1 MNHLIQINLGPVQ
14 GFISTARRSRDLW
27 FGSYILSELSKSVAL
42 ALHSQHA
49 QLIFPFVSDLEKQ
62 LQADS
67 EFLVTNIVFAE
78 LQTPDL
84 AAAKTILSYAEKAA
98 KDRWQSLCDQAKQQI
113 DKAQGNSQGAAENLY
128 DQRIWQA
135 QLGDVVEIYSGIV
148 AVGNEGYAQANNR
161 LRTMLAN
168 RKNTRSFSPYYDNF
182 HRPKSSLDGAQ
193 SSVLLDSQS
202 KPVQRLRQRLGI
214 ERAEQ
219 LDTAAM
225 VKRVVGRE
233 RGFLP
238 TARVAAHDWIE
249 RVNNCPKSQ
258 VLFAKLRTQLQAL
271 ADLDQGTVL
280 GKRYAEY
287 PWLQTLAF
295 DGQLL
300 YRHRAQAEQAR
311 IQEAYTRNN
320 QQAGQ
325 QQDSDEQTKA
335 LQTLDTTLAALY
347 KEHGSPNPYYGLL
360 LADGDK
366 MGQLIDKAN
375 ERASNADGHRAISQA
390 LSAFAQRVPALM
402 SQQQGACIYS
412 GGDDVLGLVP
422 LHSAVAIADTLRK
435 EFKQALTQVAQANGL
450 AEAEHPTLSV
460 GIALV
465 HFLHPMGDAR
475 QLAAKAEKMAKGSQL
490 AVDQQRNALCLLAQ
504 PRSGNAIS
512 TRIRWDDTAALNQL
526 GGWTADL
533 LTGSLPRGLP
543 HELQSAYDS
552 CLQVIPLQAKDPTEK
567 EREFDQ
573 FKKYWCAQLSAIL
586 SKKQSQG
593 KELSQDTKAK
603 LLEQLCGTS
612 LTASNAH
619 EFEPLTHLLMARW
632 LSGQTPTDE
641 Q

>member
-14 GFISTARRSRDLW
+14 GFIATARRSRDLW

-42 ALHSQHA
+42 ALHHNDA
-49 QLIFPFVSDLEKQ
+49 QLIFPFVHELANQ
-62 LQADS
+62 LAADS

-78 LQTPDL
+78 LQAPNL
-84 AAAKTILSYAEKAA
+84 EAARIILSQVEQAA
-98 KDRWQSLCDQAKQQI
+98 RNRWQSLCDQAKQQI
-113 DKAQGNSQGAAENLY
+113 DKALRKSQGSAEQLY
-128 DQRIWQA
+128 DQCIWQA

-148 AVGNEGYAQANNR
+148 AVGEGGYAQANNR

-168 RKNTRSFSPYYDNF
+168 RKNTRSFAPYHDHF
-182 HRPKSSLDGAQ
+182 HRSKSSLDGAQ

-233 RGFLP
+233 RGFVP
-238 TARVAAHDWIE
+238 TARVAAHEWIE
-249 RVNNCPKSQ
+249 RVNAAPQSQ
-258 VLFAKLRTQLQAL
+258 ALFEKLRTQLQAL
-271 ADLDQGTVL
+271 ADLDQGTAL
-280 GKRYAEY
+280 GKRYTEY

-311 IQEAYTRNN
+311 LQEATPRQG
-320 QQAGQ
+320 QQAQ
-325 QQDSDEQTKA
+325 QQDTDEQTQA
-335 LQTLDTTLAALY
+335 LQMLDSTLAALY
-347 KEHGSPNPYYGLL
+347 KDHGAPNPYYGLL

-375 ERASNADGHRAISQA
+375 EKASNADGHRAISQA

-422 LHSAVAIADTLRK
+422 LHSAVAIANTLRK
-435 EFKQALTQVAQANGL
+435 EFKQALAQVAQANGL
-450 AEAEHPTLSV
+450 PEAEHPTLSV

-475 QLAAKAEKMAKGSQL
+475 QLAASAEKIAKGSQL
-490 AVDQQRNALCLLAQ
+490 NPAQQRNTLCLLAQ

-512 TRIRWDDTAALNQL
+512 TRIRWDDTDALKRL
-526 GGWTADL
+526 SGWTEDL
-533 LTGSLPRGLP
+533 RSGSLPRGLP
-543 HELQSAYDS
+543 HELQAAYDS
-552 CLQVIPLQAKDPTEK
+552 CLGVIPPEDAQGFED
-567 EREFDQ
+567 
-573 FKKYWCAQLSAIL
+573 FKAYWEAQLSAIL
-586 SKKQSQG
+586 NKKQSQG
-593 KELSQDTKAK
+593 QDLSNDTKAK
-603 LLEQLCGTS
+603 LLEQLCGS
-612 LTASNAH
+612 NLTASNATH
-619 EFEPLTHLLMARW
+619 FEPLAHLLMARW
-632 LSGQTPTDE
+632 LSGQTPKDE